1 MEHGWILGMHIS
13 WWAFFILLSILFL
26 AFFEAEPKHKAKK
39 RRESS
44 LDILKKR
51 YATGEIST
59 EEFEERKA
67 HLEDG
72 DQSNGSG
79 PGN

>member
-13 WWAFFILLSILFL
+13 WWVFLILLSILFL

-39 RRESS
+39 RREDP

-51 YATGEIST
+51 YASGEIST

-67 HLEDG
+67 HLEAK
-72 DQSNGSG
+72 NKKSG
-79 PGN
+79 R